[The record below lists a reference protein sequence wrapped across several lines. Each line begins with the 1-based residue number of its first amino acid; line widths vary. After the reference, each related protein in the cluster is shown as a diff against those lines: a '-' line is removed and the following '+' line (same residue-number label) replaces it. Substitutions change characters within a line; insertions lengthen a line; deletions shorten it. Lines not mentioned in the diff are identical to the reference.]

1 MPRKDLHEKPFD
13 EGTITKLEIFENYAK
28 EWLPTF
34 VMGKYKEIWIF
45 DFFAGTGYDK
55 NGVAGSPIRILQ
67 QIKNQVGNIF
77 KQEIKINV
85 CFNELDESKYEVL
98 GKSCKQYLSDNP
110 ELERAKVNV
119 VYRNKDFAEIFPN
132 AMKIIRKYPSLL
144 YLDQNGMKFLADKYI
159 NDLEKTTTTD
169 FLYFL
174 SSSYFI
180 RFGKTDAF
188 QTNMNIDI
196 ERARK
201 NPYKYIHKSILEQL
215 REKLPPKTKL
225 SLYPFTIK
233 KGANVYGIIFGAT
246 HPRAVDKF
254 LKTAWETN
262 NANGEANFDIDDEI
276 NKCQASLFDNSQP
289 EFGRKLTKIESF
301 KQNIRQEIT
310 DGQIKTNKDAF
321 DFTLKQGHIAAHAND
336 EVAAMK
342 KEKLIH
348 YAERTPLVNYEQV
361 YKNKRIVNFQKLTV

>member
-55 NGVAGSPIRILQ
+55 NSIAGSPIRILQ
-67 QIKNQVGNIF
+67 QIRNQIGNIF
-77 KQEIKINV
+77 KQGIKINV
-85 CFNELDESKYEVL
+85 CFNEFDKNKFTLLEET
-98 GKSCKQYLSDNP
+98 CKKYLSDNP

-132 AMKIIRKYPSLL
+132 AIKTIRRYPSLV

-159 NDLEKTTTTD
+159 DDLEKTTTTD

-174 SSSYFI
+174 SSSYFV

-196 ERARK
+196 DRAKK

-215 REKLPPKTKL
+215 REKLSQKTKL
-225 SLYPFTIK
+225 SLYPFSIK
-233 KGANVYGIIFGAT
+233 KKTNVYGIIFGAS

-254 LKTAWETN
+254 LKTAWEKN
-262 NANGEANFDIDDEI
+262 NLNGEANFDIDDEI
-276 NKCQASLFDNSQP
+276 NECQASLFDNSQP
-289 EFGRKLTKIESF
+289 EFGRKLTKIENF
-301 KQNIRQEIT
+301 KQNIRQEILE
-310 DGQIKTNKDAF
+310 GKIKSNKDAF
-321 DFTLKQGHIAAHAND
+321 DFTLKQGHISAHANE
-336 EVAAMK
+336 EVVAMK

-348 YAERTPLVNYEQV
+348 YAERTPLINYDQV
-361 YKNKRIVNFQKLTV
+361 YKNNRVINYQILTV